1 MQNSGIKDLA
11 EDLSAKVELAVAKA
25 KMVVPKVVEAVKET
39 KEAVEAIKNAVDAV
53 KEEPTKDEEV
63 PAEPEIPAEPEQP
76 KIEPVAVE
84 DFEEGV
90 ADKTVSAP
98 AADIDETNVLQKL
111 AALPHKE
118 RVAFYTKH
126 YDLITRASLIAARE
140 HEQRLRNGEVI

>member
-1 MQNSGIKDLA
+1 ML
-11 EDLSAKVELAVAKA
+11 KVCGQIGVIRSPFTEGLIIGPPADNEYAV
-25 KMVVPKVVEAVKET
+25 
-39 KEAVEAIKNAVDAV
+39 
-53 KEEPTKDEEV
+53 
-63 PAEPEIPAEPEQP
+63 
-76 KIEPVAVE
+76 EPVAVE